1 MLNVMAQTQGLN
13 ISNDRFVS
21 HFVHDLRACLRAADA
36 LPDWIEEDL
45 KGVTDKLPESVYRH
59 LADIKTNAQRA
70 DRLINSVREL
80 CNLDDQIDP
89 SKRIDLRQT
98 VQAVVNNCATP
109 DDFEIKV
116 EMVEQICHAPPDAVQ
131 SVMMA
136 LLDNVF
142 KHHGANTG
150 AVIITNI
157 DTQGALWVSDNGQ
170 GILER
175 YHESIFD
182 PFATLQSRDIIEG
195 SGLGLTIAR
204 KQVEKWG
211 GSLKVIPK
219 GPLNGAT
226 LQITF

>member
-1 MLNVMAQTQGLN
+1 MLNVMAQTQGLS

-45 KGVTDKLPESVYRH
+45 KGVTDKLPESVHRH

-80 CNLDDQIDP
+80 CNLDDQIYA
-89 SKRIDLRQT
+89 SEIIDLRQT
-98 VQAVVNNCATP
+98 VQAVVNDSATP
-109 DDFEIKV
+109 SDFEIKV
-116 EMVEQICHAPPDAVQ
+116 EMVEQLCLVPPDAVQ
-131 SVMMA
+131 SVVRA
-136 LLDNVF
+136 LLDNAF
-142 KHHGANTG
+142 KHYGTNAGT
-150 AVIITNI
+150 VIVTNI

-204 KQVEKWG
+204 KQVENWG
-211 GSLKVIPK
+211 GTLKVIPE
-219 GPLNGAT
+219 GPLKGAT
-226 LQITF
+226 LQIKF